1 MVVKMALGDTHFYV
15 APRGHD
21 YWRSRRAPVLVA
33 IPPIGEP
40 VCYSRDGNVWEDE
53 GKHVHFLEMLGY
65 AEISAAEAEAMRE
78 TWRRK

>member
-1 MVVKMALGDTHFYV
+1 MALGDTHFYV
-15 APRGHD
+15 APRDHD

-53 GKHVHFLEMLGY
+53 SKGYHYVVGVLGY